1 MRVGMS
7 PRLSF
12 PAAMFLAACLGTVFT
27 VHGQTEGGNP
37 PVGSHESAV
46 TDSIPPVLLIMPIV
60 NYSEKG
66 EAHELLVPRL
76 HAGLDSLG
84 VTYLTSDQIRPLLRE
99 HRIRSRG
106 WIGADAAKI
115 LHRETR
121 VRYILL
127 VSWDVFRTESNP
139 EIGLSLRIL
148 DLETSTLV
156 GAVSEGVTGADFTK
170 ALGLG
175 TITDLGELADVVM
188 GRALEA
194 LFPLPSTPVPGE
206 PAPGCLRV
214 ALIPFDNFSQT
225 PNAGDIL
232 TNIVLSR
239 LMAHGYFV
247 VEPGFVRELGL
258 TLEVINR
265 GGVDRNSARSILDN
279 FAACGVMTGTV
290 EKFSTARGAPTQA
303 VPQLALGIRAM
314 SPQDGNLYLMEELN
328 AAGDNGQ
335 GIFQSGRVH
344 SLVTLTNKM
353 LTDFLDEVA
362 KKNREDILD
371 GDHEQ

>member
-1 MRVGMS
+1 MS
-7 PRLSF
+7 PHLHYS
-12 PAAMFLAACLGTVFT
+12 AVLLLAMCLGTVSA
-27 VHGQTEGGNP
+27 VYGQTEGGNP
-37 PVGSHESAV
+37 PVVDPASAV
-46 TDSIPPVLLIMPIV
+46 TDTIVPALLIMPIV

-66 EAHELLVPRL
+66 EAHEFLAPRL

-84 VTYLTSDQIRPLLRE
+84 VIYQTSDRIRPLLRQ

-106 WIGADAAKI
+106 WIGADAAQI
-115 LHRETR
+115 LHRETQA
-121 VRYILL
+121 RYILL
-127 VSWDVFRTESNP
+127 VSWDVFRTASNP

-148 DLETSTLV
+148 DLTTLTLV
-156 GAVSEGVTGADFTK
+156 AAVSEGVTGADFTK

-175 TITDLGELADVVM
+175 TITDLGELADIVM
-188 GRALEA
+188 NRSLES
-194 LFPLPSTPVPGE
+194 LFPVPE
-206 PAPGCLRV
+206 SRVPDEAAPGCMRI
-214 ALIPFDNFSQT
+214 ALIPFDNFSST

-258 TLEVINR
+258 TLEVMNR

-290 EKFSTARGAPTQA
+290 ERFSTARGAPTQA
-303 VPQLALGIRAM
+303 VPELALGIRAM
-314 SPQDGNLYLMEELN
+314 SPQDGNLYLMEELIS
-328 AAGDNGQ
+328 AGDDGQ

-344 SLVTLTNKM
+344 SLVTLTNQV
-353 LTDFLDEVA
+353 LTNFLDEVA

-371 GDHEQ
+371 GAHEQ